1 MTARIDQARRS
12 QSWQVMEQFAAWSL
26 RTSPSEVLRS
36 GKAIVEKHAYRS
48 GEKRRKVFATA
59 FTSRVVVF
67 YWREIQADY
76 EPVWPLPSALVDL
89 DSDSLATE
97 FEWLAERLGRAAA
110 RLDPVSA
117 GYFISTIYAT
127 ALPSEVR
134 ARLGVYYTPPALT
147 SRLLDQVTS
156 AGLDWNV
163 CTVVDPA
170 CGGGAF
176 LAPVAQR
183 MIKHLSH
190 LEPASLVDAIAT
202 RVRGFEIDPFAA
214 WLSQIFVEAVM
225 LPTCRAAK
233 GRLPLLVGIR
243 DSLVMQSIPE
253 GFDLVIGNPPYGRI
267 TLSQELRAQYS
278 DSLYG
283 HANLYGV
290 FTELALRLVK
300 VGGLVSYVTPTS
312 FLAGQYFKRLRG
324 LLGREAPPV
333 VVDFIAQR
341 KGVFD
346 GVLQEALLA
355 TYRRKGKLQ
364 SVPVSLVTPV
374 DEGTARVA
382 TVADVSLPCPA
393 DQPWLIPRSAEQ
405 GYVVERMREMPHR
418 LADWGYS
425 VSTPVLLVW
434 NRHKSQLRLEAG
446 PGCLPLVWAESVTAD
461 GRFVL
466 RAIRQNHKPFF
477 KPSNRDKWLIVRRG
491 CVLVQRTTAKEQARR
506 LIATVLPQSLLRSYG
521 GVVVE
526 NHLNMIIPRQS
537 PPLVALKTLAAF
549 FNSRV
554 ADQAFR
560 CLSGSVAVSAY
571 ELEALPLPPVESLK
585 GLNEAVERGASR
597 EDIDRAC
604 SELYRTEQQLGS
616 GSKFCDQRGKSG
628 W

>member
-1 MTARIDQARRS
+1 
-12 QSWQVMEQFAAWSL
+12 MEQFAAWSL

-36 GKAIVEKHAYRS
+36 GKVIVEKHAHRF
-48 GEKRRKVFATA
+48 GEKRRKLFATA
-59 FTSRVVVF
+59 FTSRVVAL

-76 EPVWPLPSALVDL
+76 DRVWPLPLAFVDP
-89 DSDSLATE
+89 DPDSLATE

-117 GYFISTIYAT
+117 GYFISTTYAM
-127 ALPSEVR
+127 ALPPEIR

-156 AGLDWNV
+156 AGIDWDV

-183 MIKHLSH
+183 MVKHLSH
-190 LEPASLVDAIAT
+190 LEPAALVDAIAT

-214 WLSQIFVEAVM
+214 WLSQVFVEAVM
-225 LPTCRAAK
+225 LSTCRAAK
-233 GRLPLLVGIR
+233 CRLPVLVDVR
-243 DSLVMQSIPE
+243 NSLAMQSAPE
-253 GFDLVIGNPPYGRI
+253 VFDLVIGNPPYGRV
-267 TLSQELRAQYS
+267 TLSPELRAQYS

-290 FTELALRLVK
+290 FTELALRLVR
-300 VGGLVSYVTPTS
+300 VDGLVAYVTPTS

-324 LLGREAPPV
+324 LLGHEAPPV
-333 VVDFIAQR
+333 AVDFIAQR

-355 TYRRKGKLQ
+355 TYRRKGQLQ
-364 SVPVSLVTPV
+364 SIPVSLVTPV
-374 DEGTARVA
+374 DEGTARIA
-382 TVADVSLPCPA
+382 TVADFSLPSSA

-405 GYVVERMREMPHR
+405 VCVVERMREMPHR

-425 VSTPVLLVW
+425 VSTGPLVW

-461 GRFVL
+461 GRFIL
-466 RAIRQNHKPFF
+466 RAIKQNHKPFF
-477 KPSNRDKWLIVRRG
+477 KPSERDKWLIVRRG
-491 CVLVQRTTAKEQARR
+491 CVLLQRTTAKEQARR
-506 LIATVLPQSLLRSYG
+506 LIATVLPQNLLRSYG

-526 NHLNMIIPRQS
+526 NHLNMIIPKQS
-537 PPLVALKTLAAF
+537 PPTVALRTLAAF
-549 FNSRV
+549 FNSTV

-571 ELEALPLPPVESLK
+571 ELEALPLPPVESLRA
-585 GLNEAVERGASR
+585 LNEAVERGASR
-597 EDIDRAC
+597 EEIDRAC
-604 SELYRTEQQLGS
+604 SRIYGTDKQ
-616 GSKFCDQRGKSG
+616 
-628 W
+628 